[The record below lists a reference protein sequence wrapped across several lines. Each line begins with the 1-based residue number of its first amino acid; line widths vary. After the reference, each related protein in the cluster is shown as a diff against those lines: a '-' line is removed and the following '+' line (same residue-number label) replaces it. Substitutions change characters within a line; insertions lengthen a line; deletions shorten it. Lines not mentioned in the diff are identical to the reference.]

1 MSAYEFA
8 IHQKAPA
15 HPLAVI
21 VGINVPSMR
30 EIKFGKRFSRCGA
43 FSEPFGPRCIQR
55 SDIT

>member
-30 EIKFGKRFSRCGA
+30 EIKFGKRFWRA

-55 SDIT
+55 SDVN